1 MTRLLSRLGKGALTG
16 IDRVELAYL
25 EGLICQEK
33 PVFGL
38 ARSAAGVLLLPET
51 SLREILGWAKGAML
65 PGRIDLIGRIGRK
78 GQPILAAVEAHL
90 RRAAIGRAPVF
101 LAGRMLRRHLPN
113 GTAYLNVGH
122 ANLSGRLLS
131 ILRNRAGLKVVVML
145 HDTIP
150 LDFPQYARADQV
162 EVFQRRVVAIA
173 AHSDVVLHTANA
185 TRATNEQ
192 QLARC
197 GRVPPGI
204 VAPLGV
210 TLAEPDFA
218 QVPKEIDLRPGYFVA
233 LGTLEPRKNH
243 ALLLD
248 VWERFAAAG
257 VSGPRLVILGNR
269 GWAEPLLFARL
280 DQGVQG
286 VSAHSG
292 LSDAA
297 VSAVLSKSS
306 GLLFPTFAEGFG
318 LPALEAAALGVPV
331 ICSDLPIFREILGID
346 AIYLTP
352 SDIYSW
358 ERTIL
363 DRFLLGINEAETVGK
378 GGFFTWSEHL
388 RIVLTG
394 F

>member
-25 EGLICQEK
+25 EGLLGQEK

-38 ARSAAGVLLLPET
+38 ARSPAGVLLLSET
-51 SLREILGWAKGAML
+51 SLGEVLGWAKGATL
-65 PGRIDLIGRIGRK
+65 PTRVDLIGRIGRK
-78 GQPILAAVEAHL
+78 GQPILAAVEARL
-90 RRAAIGRAPVF
+90 RRAAIARAPIF
-101 LAGRMLRRHLPN
+101 LAGRMLRRHLPI
-113 GTAYLNVGH
+113 GAVYLNVGH
-122 ANLSGRLLS
+122 ANLSDRILQV
-131 ILRNRAGLKVVVML
+131 LRNGAELKVVVML

-162 EVFQRRVVAIA
+162 KVFQRRVAAIS
-173 AHSDVVLHTANA
+173 AHADLVLHTANA
-185 TRATNEQ
+185 TRAANEQ

-197 GRVPPGI
+197 GRVPPGL

-218 QVPKEIDLRPGYFVA
+218 QVPKEIDLSPGYFVA
-233 LGTLEPRKNH
+233 LGTIEPRKNH

-248 VWERFAAAG
+248 VWERFASAG
-257 VSGPRLVILGNR
+257 KSGPRLVILGNR
-269 GWAEPLLFARL
+269 GWADPSLFTRL
-280 DQGVQG
+280 DKGVPG
-286 VSAHSG
+286 VTVHSG

-297 VSAVLSKSS
+297 VAAVLSRSS

-318 LPALEAAALGVPV
+318 LPALEAARLGVPV
-331 ICSDLPIFREILGID
+331 ICSDLPILREILGID

-363 DRFLLGINEAETVGK
+363 DRFLLGRNEVETVEK
-378 GGFFTWSEHL
+378 SGFFTWSEHL